1 MWWRTSSRNWGSSN
15 PPVPARLLCLLL
27 ALILWGGAAAAQER
41 HPVQPELRERL
52 KDAVERSESFENRFV
67 AQVWLMD
74 MSQRLASQVQDYD
87 ERLELLRQVHFEAQ
101 RVNLRPELV
110 LAVIEVES
118 NFNRYA
124 ISPVGARGLMQIM
137 PFWLEE
143 IGRPD
148 DNLFEVETNLRF
160 GTTIL
165 RHYLDKEN
173 GDLTRALARYNG
185 SLGQTWYPERVY
197 RAMEKRWYRH

>member
-1 MWWRTSSRNWGSSN
+1 MWWTIFSNGCRSRSAAA
-15 PPVPARLLCLLL
+15 VALAFLLL
-27 ALILWGGAAAAQER
+27 VCTALGGAAAQEER
-41 HPVQPELRERL
+41 HPVEPELRDRL

-74 MSQRLASQVQDYD
+74 MSQRLASQVPDDDQ
-87 ERLELLRQVHFEAQ
+87 RLELLRQVHFEA
-101 RVNLRPELV
+101 READLRPELV

-118 NFNRYA
+118 NFNKYA
-124 ISPVGARGLMQIM
+124 ISSVGARGLMQIM

-148 DNLFEVETNLRF
+148 DNLFHMETNLRF

-165 RHYLDKEN
+165 RHYLDKEDGN
-173 GDLTRALARYNG
+173 LTRALARYNG
-185 SLGQTWYPERVY
+185 SLGQTWYPERVF
-197 RAMEKRWYRH
+197 RAMEERWYPH

>member
-1 MWWRTSSRNWGSSN
+1 MWWRIFSRNWGSK
-15 PPVPARLLCLLL
+15 PPVPVRLLWVLL
-27 ALILWGGAAAAQER
+27 ALALLAGNAAAQER

-74 MSQRLASQVQDYD
+74 MSQRLESQLPDYD
-87 ERLELLRQVHFEAQ
+87 ERLELLRQVHFEA
-101 RVNLRPELV
+101 RSADLSPELV

-165 RHYLDKEN
+165 RHYLDKED

>member
-1 MWWRTSSRNWGSSN
+1 MWWHTSSRNWGSN
-15 PPVPARLLCLLL
+15 PAVPVRILCVLMAL
-27 ALILWGGAAAAQER
+27 ALWGGTAVAQER
-41 HPVQPELRERL
+41 HPVEPELRERL

-67 AQVWLMD
+67 AQVWVMD
-74 MSQRLASQVQDYD
+74 MSQRLAGQVQDYD
-87 ERLELLRQVHFEAQ
+87 ERLKLLRQVHFEA
-101 RVNLRPELV
+101 RNADLRPELV

-148 DNLFEVETNLRF
+148 DNLFHMETNLRF

-165 RHYLDKEN
+165 RHYLDKEDGN
-173 GDLTRALARYNG
+173 LTRALARYNG
-185 SLGQTWYPERVY
+185 SLGQTWYPERVF
-197 RAMEKRWYRH
+197 RAMEERWYPH

>member
-1 MWWRTSSRNWGSSN
+1 MWWRTSSRNWGSN
-15 PPVPARLLCLLL
+15 PPVPARLVFLLL
-27 ALILWGGAAAAQER
+27 ALILWAGAAAAQER

-101 RVNLRPELV
+101 RVDLRPELV

-148 DNLFEVETNLRF
+148 DNLFEVETNLRL

-173 GDLTRALARYNG
+173 GDVTRALARYNG
-185 SLGQTWYPERVY
+185 SLGQTWYPERVF